1 MPNALPAWLA
11 SVHHDGSARHVSNPC
26 PRMGETVR
34 VRLRTG
40 AAAPVRRTWVRTSP
54 DGEQAFTPMAPAG
67 VSAPARWWEAEL
79 VVAEP
84 SVHYRFLLEA
94 DDGVWFFSAA
104 GATAYDPLDST
115 DFRLLADF
123 APPSWVRGAVFY
135 QVFPDRFA
143 RADAAPGPG
152 AGTLAWEAP
161 PPEDLPFA
169 RVFYG
174 GDLVGLTQ
182 RLDHLAELGV
192 NALYLN
198 PIFTSP
204 SNHRYDVA
212 DFEHVDPRLGGDA
225 ALSRLR
231 QALTARGMRYLLDL
245 VPNHVGDRHPW
256 FLAAQADPSVPEAE
270 FFTFERRPDR
280 YATWLGVR
288 TLPKLDYRSA
298 ELRRRM
304 IAGEDSVVRRWLR
317 PPWSADG
324 WRVDVGNMLGRQGAV
339 QLGAEVARAIRFAA
353 KETRPDAYLLGEHFF
368 DATAQLQGDE
378 WDGVMNYAGFTFPLW
393 HWLRGYRQELR
404 RPAGELVSPVPFSTA
419 ALEAAW
425 RARRAAVSWAVA
437 LQQYNLLD
445 SHDVPRIR
453 TVVGGN
459 DALHRL
465 AVVVQLTFPGVPGL
479 YYGDEIGMADAPRLG
494 QRGCMVWDGR
504 RWDRALLAFYRD
516 LVALRRASPALQ
528 EGGFQVLAVE
538 PDTLAYQREGPEGWI
553 LVVAHR
559 GEQPRPAGPLPVA
572 DGGVPD
578 GVEFVERLGGAGAVT
593 RDGALPLPELPQGA
607 TLWVGGRPPGDR
619 GSDVFPER
627 RS

>member
-1 MPNALPAWLA
+1 MPTALPAWLA
-11 SVHHDGSARHVSNPC
+11 SVHHDGSARYVSNPY
-26 PRMGETVR
+26 PRLGEKVR

-40 AAAPVRRTWVRTSP
+40 AAAPVRRAWIRTAP
-54 DGEQAFTPMAPAG
+54 DGEQALTPMTPAG
-67 VSAPARWWEAEL
+67 VAAPARSWEAEL
-79 VVAEP
+79 AVAEP
-84 SVHYRFLLEA
+84 SVHYRFVLEA
-94 DDGVWFFSAA
+94 EDGVWFHSAA
-104 GATAYDPLDST
+104 GSTAFDPLDAT
-115 DFRLLADF
+115 DFRLVSDL
-123 APPSWVRGAVFY
+123 APPAWVRGAVFY

-143 RADAAPGPG
+143 RGDPSPGPG
-152 AGTLAWEAP
+152 APPGPGPGTLPWEAP
-161 PPEDLPFA
+161 PPEDLPFPE
-169 RVFYG
+169 VFYG
-174 GDLVGLTQ
+174 GDLAGLAA
-182 RLDHLAELGV
+182 RLDHLAALGV

-225 ALSRLR
+225 ALARLR
-231 QALTARGMRYLLDL
+231 EALGARGMRYLLDL
-245 VPNHVGDRHPW
+245 VPNHVGNRHPW
-256 FLAAQADPSVPEAE
+256 FLVAQADPAAPEAE
-270 FFTFERRPDR
+270 FFTFERHPDR

-298 ELRRRM
+298 ELRRRV
-304 IAGEDSVVRRWLR
+304 ATGEDSVVRRWLR

-339 QLGAEVARAIRFAA
+339 QLGAEVARAIRAA
-353 KETRPDAYLLGEHFF
+353 TKETRPDAFLLGEHFF

-378 WDGVMNYAGFTFPLW
+378 WDGVMNYGGFTFPLW

-404 RPAGELVSPVPFSTA
+404 KPDGVLVSPVPFPTE

-425 RARRAAVSWAVA
+425 RARRAAVPWAVA

-465 AVVVQLTFPGVPGL
+465 AAVVQLTYPGVPGL

-494 QRGCMVWDGR
+494 PRGCMIWDER
-504 RWDRALLAFYRD
+504 RWDRGLLAFYRD

-528 EGGFQVLAVE
+528 EGGFQVLAIE
-538 PDTLAYQREGPEGWI
+538 PDTLAYQREGPEGWV

-559 GEQPRPAGPLPVA
+559 GERPRPAGPLPVA

-578 GVEFVERLGGAGAVT
+578 GVEFVERPGGAAAVA
-593 RDGALPLPELPQGA
+593 RGGALPLPELPQGA
-607 TLWVGGRPPGDR
+607 TLWVAERPPGAP
-619 GSDVFPER
+619 GW
-627 RS
+627 